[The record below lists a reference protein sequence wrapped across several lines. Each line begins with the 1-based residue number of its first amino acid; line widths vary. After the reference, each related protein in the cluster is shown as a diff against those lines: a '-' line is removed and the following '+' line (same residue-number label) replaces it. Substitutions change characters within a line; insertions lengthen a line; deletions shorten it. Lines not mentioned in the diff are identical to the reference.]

1 MYSFQIL
8 FHGRLSQDDCRLLPD
23 FECGSRASKCFLNSV
38 WTQPQIAGY
47 PASVMLKC
55 PYIPHLNGCSSPWP
69 KFQAHR
75 HSAQGPRRPCSSP
88 PSQSHPALF
97 NLLRVR
103 RVLPRTPLV
112 WEDCFR
118 PTRNVPRHF
127 LRLMESDPAPG
138 CLLRS
143 HHLHGL
149 ASPS

>member
-138 CLLRS
+138 SLLRS